1 MKRFILSLITC
12 IATICIAQDKIPA
25 IITEPGALAALKGH
39 IQGACCSDDAI
50 YLSHI
55 EGIFKLDWN
64 GKVLKHTALPKHTG
78 DICYWKGRI
87 YDSLY
92 NDVDGETNIIV
103 LDDDINIVAKHKAP
117 GGGCATVHDGILYAG
132 TGPRDSKP
140 HRFNNITMFNLED
153 CRPIATMTLD
163 YGSET
168 RYAAQCL
175 ASDGKFIYAVFYVA
189 NGGMPCVILTPD
201 LKIVK
206 TIRFNGSTGF
216 DFLPSSRNKGPHP
229 RCFKVSHIGEWRVP
243 AGQPNPAQ
251 VRFDFFEVVDGI
263 FINITT
269 K

>member
-39 IQGACCSDDAI
+39 IQGACCSEDAI
-50 YLSHI
+50 YLSYI

-163 YGSET
+163 YESET

-175 ASDGKFIYAVFYVA
+175 ASYGKFIYAVFYVA

-251 VRFDFFEVVDGI
+251 VRFDFFEVVDGN